1 MLTLPPTTVTS
12 TGVEPG
18 SVEAGSELKAPVVP
32 TKQRLTLPPFPSTAA
47 GERPSSKEAPGTAL
61 APYLLQNLQQLAG
74 RTSLVSTRLS
84 RLLRDNGLKTETPQL
99 DAAAVG
105 FAQAARRYYTEQSE
119 EARGAYHSAA
129 DGLFAAE
136 DRLWAALETKR
147 AQGFTTESGGP
158 LGAEASLGRFM
169 QALSPYFPP
178 E

>member
-1 MLTLPPTTVTS
+1 MLILPPTATAIGS
-12 TGVEPG
+12 IEP
-18 SVEAGSELKAPVVP
+18 GSELKATVLPA
-32 TKQRLTLPPFPSTAA
+32 KQTLTRPPIPSTAA
-47 GERPSSKEAPGTAL
+47 GERPSSKEAPATAL

-84 RLLRDNGLKTETPQL
+84 RLLRDNGLKSETPKL

-119 EARGAYHSAA
+119 EARAAYHSAA

-136 DRLWAALETKR
+136 DGLWAALETKR
-147 AQGFTTESGGP
+147 SHGSTTESGGP
-158 LGAEASLGRFM
+158 LGTEASLGRFM